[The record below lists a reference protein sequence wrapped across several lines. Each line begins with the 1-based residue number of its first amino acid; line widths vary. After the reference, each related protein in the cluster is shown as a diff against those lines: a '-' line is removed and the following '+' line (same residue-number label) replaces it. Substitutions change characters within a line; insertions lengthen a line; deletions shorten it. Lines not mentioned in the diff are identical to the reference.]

1 MKIGILGGTFD
12 PMQRGHAYLAR
23 AVSTVL
29 DLDRVLF
36 MVSYLPPHKGKQK
49 ITSPFHRYAM
59 VAMDLLEE
67 ENLYPSQWEL
77 DRRKSSYTIET
88 LQYFTSHY
96 PQHQYCFV
104 AGSDSLKEIHLW
116 KDYGTLLKEH
126 CFVFVQ
132 RPGAQVNPE
141 ELKISDSLRQK
152 VHIVCEQDQPIIR
165 SGQSFLMT
173 LDALDISARSLRKLI
188 ASGIRPSAK
197 LISPSV
203 LQYVKKHRVYEEN
216 QDPSKEGL

>member
-12 PMQRGHAYLAR
+12 PMHRGHTYLAR
-23 AVSTVL
+23 GVSTIL

-36 MVSYLPPHKGKQK
+36 MVSYLPPHKGKLK
-49 ITSPFHRYAM
+49 ISSPFHRYSM

-88 LQYFTSHY
+88 LQYFTSHH
-96 PQHQYCFV
+96 PRHQYCFI

-116 KDYGTLLKEH
+116 KDYATLLKEH

-132 RPGAQVNPE
+132 RPGAQVNLE
-141 ELKISDSLRQK
+141 ELKGLGSLRQRI
-152 VHIVCEQDQPIIR
+152 HIVCKQDQPIIR
-165 SGQSFLMT
+165 SGQSLLMT
-173 LDALDISARSLRKLI
+173 LDAPDISASSLRKLI
-188 ASGIRPSAK
+188 ASGKCPSSR

-203 LQYVKKHRVYEEN
+203 LQYVKKHRLYEAN

>member
-1 MKIGILGGTFD
+1 MH
-12 PMQRGHAYLAR
+12 RGHTYLAR

-29 DLDRVLF
+29 KLDRVLF

-59 VAMDLLEE
+59 VALDLLEE
-67 ENLYPSQWEL
+67 ENLYPSLWEL

-96 PQHQYCFV
+96 PQHQYCFI
-104 AGSDSLKEIHLW
+104 AGSDSLKDIHLW

-216 QDPSKEGL
+216 RDPSKEGL

>member
-1 MKIGILGGTFD
+1 LKIGILGGTFD
-12 PMQRGHAYLAR
+12 PMHRGHTYLAR

-49 ITSPFHRYAM
+49 ITSPFHRYTM
-59 VAMDLLEE
+59 VALDLLEDE
-67 ENLYPSQWEL
+67 DLYPSQWEL
-77 DRRKSSYTIET
+77 DRKKSSYTIET

-96 PQHQYCFV
+96 PKNQYCFI

-116 KDYGTLLKEH
+116 RDYDTLLKEH

-132 RPGAQVNPE
+132 RPGAHVNPE
-141 ELKISDSLRQK
+141 ELKISGSLRQK
-152 VHIVCEQDQPIIR
+152 IHPVCEQDSLQIR
-165 SGQSFLMT
+165 PGQSLLMT
-173 LDALDISARSLRKLI
+173 LDAPDISASSLRKII
-188 ASGIRPSAK
+188 ASGKQPSSE

-203 LQYVKKHRVYEEN
+203 FRYVKKHRLYEEN
-216 QDPSKEGL
+216 EEPFEEGL

>member
-1 MKIGILGGTFD
+1 MH
-12 PMQRGHAYLAR
+12 RGHTYLAR

-29 DLDRVLF
+29 ELDRVLF

-59 VAMDLLEE
+59 VALDLLEE
-67 ENLYPSQWEL
+67 ENLYPSLWEL

-96 PQHQYCFV
+96 PQHQYCFI
-104 AGSDSLKEIHLW
+104 AGSDSLKDIHLW
-116 KDYGTLLKEH
+116 KGYGTLLKEH

>member
-1 MKIGILGGTFD
+1 MH
-12 PMQRGHAYLAR
+12 RGHTYLAR

-29 DLDRVLF
+29 ELDRVLF

-59 VAMDLLEE
+59 VALDLLEE
-67 ENLYPSQWEL
+67 ENLYPSLWEL

-96 PQHQYCFV
+96 PQHQYCFI
-104 AGSDSLKEIHLW
+104 AGSDSLKDIHLW

>member
-1 MKIGILGGTFD
+1 LKIGILGGTFD
-12 PMQRGHAYLAR
+12 PMHRGHTYLAR

-29 DLDRVLF
+29 ALDRVLL
-36 MVSYLPPHKGKQK
+36 MVSYLPPNKGKQK
-49 ITSPFHRYAM
+49 ITNPFHRYAM

-96 PQHQYCFV
+96 PQHQYCFI

-132 RPGAQVNPE
+132 RPGAQVNLE
-141 ELKISDSLRQK
+141 ELKVSGSLRQK
-152 VHIVCEQDQPIIR
+152 IHIVCEQDQPIIR
-165 SGQSFLMT
+165 SGQSLLMT
-173 LDALDISARSLRKLI
+173 LDAPDISASSLRKLI
-188 ASGIRPSAK
+188 ASGKHPSSK
-197 LISPSV
+197 LISPAV
-203 LQYVKKHRVYEEN
+203 LQYVKKHRLYEKS
-216 QDPSKEGL
+216 QDPFKEGL

>member
-1 MKIGILGGTFD
+1 MH
-12 PMQRGHAYLAR
+12 RGHTYLAR

-36 MVSYLPPHKGKQK
+36 MVSYLPPNKGKQK
-49 ITSPFHRYAM
+49 ITNPFHRYAM

-96 PQHQYCFV
+96 PQHQYCFL
-104 AGSDSLKEIHLW
+104 AGSDSLQEIHLW

-132 RPGAQVNPE
+132 RPGAQVNLE

-152 VHIVCEQDQPIIR
+152 IHIVCEQDQPIIR
-165 SGQSFLMT
+165 SGQSLLMT
-173 LDALDISARSLRKLI
+173 LDAPDISASSLRKLI
-188 ASGIRPSAK
+188 ASGKHPSSK
-197 LISPSV
+197 LIAPSV
-203 LQYVKKHRVYEEN
+203 LQYVKKHRLYEEN
-216 QDPSKEGL
+216 KDPFKEGL

>member
-12 PMQRGHAYLAR
+12 PMHRGHTYLAR

-49 ITSPFHRYAM
+49 ITNSFHRYAM
-59 VAMDLLEE
+59 VAMDLLEK

-96 PQHQYCFV
+96 PQHQYCFL
-104 AGSDSLKEIHLW
+104 AGSDSLQEIHLW

-132 RPGAQVNPE
+132 RPGAQVNLE

-152 VHIVCEQDQPIIR
+152 IHIVCEQDQPIIR
-165 SGQSFLMT
+165 SGQSLLMT
-173 LDALDISARSLRKLI
+173 LDAPDISASSLRKLI
-188 ASGIRPSAK
+188 ASGKHPSSK

-203 LQYVKKHRVYEEN
+203 LQYVKKHRFYEEN
-216 QDPSKEGL
+216 KDPFKEGL

>member
-12 PMQRGHAYLAR
+12 PMHRGHTYLAR

-77 DRRKSSYTIET
+77 NRRKSSYTIET

-96 PQHQYCFV
+96 PQHQYCFL

-132 RPGAQVNPE
+132 RPGAQVNLE

-152 VHIVCEQDQPIIR
+152 IHIVCEQDQPIIR
-165 SGQSFLMT
+165 SGQSLLMT
-173 LDALDISARSLRKLI
+173 LEAPDISASSLRKLI
-188 ASGIRPSAK
+188 ASGKHPSSK

-203 LQYVKKHRVYEEN
+203 LQYVKKHRLYEEN
-216 QDPSKEGL
+216 KDPFKEGL

>member
-12 PMQRGHAYLAR
+12 PMHRGHTYLAR
-23 AVSTVL
+23 AVSTIL

-36 MVSYLPPHKGKQK
+36 MVSYLPPHKGKQQ

-88 LQYFTSHY
+88 LQFFTSHY
-96 PQHQYCFV
+96 PQHQYCFI

-116 KDYGTLLKEH
+116 KDYGMLLKEH

-132 RPGAQVNPE
+132 RPGAQVDLE
-141 ELKISDSLRQK
+141 ERKISGALRQK
-152 VHIVCEQDQPIIR
+152 IHIVCEQDQPIIR
-165 SGQSFLMT
+165 SGQSLLMT
-173 LDALDISARSLRKLI
+173 LEAPDISASSLRKLI
-188 ASGIRPSAK
+188 ASGKCPSSK

-203 LQYVKKHRVYEEN
+203 LQYVKKHRLYGEN
-216 QDPSKEGL
+216 QNPFKEGL

>member
-12 PMQRGHAYLAR
+12 PMHRGHTYLAR

-49 ITSPFHRYAM
+49 ITNSFHRYAM
-59 VAMDLLEE
+59 VAMDLLEK

-96 PQHQYCFV
+96 PQHQYCFL

-132 RPGAQVNPE
+132 RPGAQVNLE

-152 VHIVCEQDQPIIR
+152 IHIVCEQDQPIIR
-165 SGQSFLMT
+165 SGQSLLMT
-173 LDALDISARSLRKLI
+173 LEAPDISASSLRKLI
-188 ASGIRPSAK
+188 ASGKHPSSK

-203 LQYVKKHRVYEEN
+203 LQYVKKHRLYEEN
-216 QDPSKEGL
+216 KDPFKEGL

>member
-12 PMQRGHAYLAR
+12 PMHRGHTYLAR

-49 ITSPFHRYAM
+49 ITNSFHRYAM
-59 VAMDLLEE
+59 VAMDLLEK

-96 PQHQYCFV
+96 PQHQYCFL

-126 CFVFVQ
+126 CFVCIQ
-132 RPGAQVNPE
+132 RPGAQVNLE

-152 VHIVCEQDQPIIR
+152 IHIVCEQDQPIIR
-165 SGQSFLMT
+165 SGQSLLMT
-173 LDALDISARSLRKLI
+173 LEAPDISASSLRKLI
-188 ASGIRPSAK
+188 ASGKHPSSK

-203 LQYVKKHRVYEEN
+203 LQYVKKHRLYEEN
-216 QDPSKEGL
+216 KDPFKEGL

>member
-12 PMQRGHAYLAR
+12 PMHRGHTYLAR

-29 DLDRVLF
+29 DLNRVLF

-59 VAMDLLEE
+59 VALDVLDE

-77 DRRKSSYTIET
+77 DRGKSSYTIET

-96 PQHQYCFV
+96 PQHQYCFI

-116 KDYGTLLKEH
+116 KDCDTLLKEH

-132 RPGAQVNPE
+132 RPGAQVNLE
-141 ELKISDSLRQK
+141 ELKISGSLRQR
-152 VHIVCEQDQPIIR
+152 IQILCEQDQPIIR
-165 SGQSFLMT
+165 PGQSLLMT
-173 LDALDISARSLRKLI
+173 LDAPDISASSLRKLI
-188 ASGIRPSAK
+188 ASGKRPSSQ

-203 LQYVKKHRVYEEN
+203 LQYVKKHRLYEEN
-216 QDPSKEGL
+216 QDPFKEGL

>member
-12 PMQRGHAYLAR
+12 PMHRGHTYLGR
-23 AVSTVL
+23 AVSTIL

-36 MVSYLPPHKGKQK
+36 MVSHLPPHKGKQK

-59 VAMDLLEE
+59 VAMGLLEE

-77 DRRKSSYTIET
+77 NRRKSSYTIET

-96 PQHQYCFV
+96 PQHQYCFI
-104 AGSDSLKEIHLW
+104 AGSDSLNEIHLW
-116 KDYGTLLKEH
+116 KDYATLLEEH

-132 RPGAQVNPE
+132 RPGAQVDLE
-141 ELKISDSLRQK
+141 ELKISGSLRQK
-152 VHIVCEQDQPIIR
+152 IHIVCKQDQPIIR
-165 SGQSFLMT
+165 SGQSLLMT
-173 LDALDISARSLRKLI
+173 LDAPDISASSLRKLI
-188 ASGIRPSAK
+188 ASGKRPSSK

-203 LQYVKKHRVYEEN
+203 LQYVKKHRLYEEN
-216 QDPSKEGL
+216 QDPSQEGL

>member
-12 PMQRGHAYLAR
+12 PMHRGHTYLAR
-23 AVSTVL
+23 AVSTIL

-36 MVSYLPPHKGKQK
+36 MVSYLPPHKGKLK
-49 ITSPFHRYAM
+49 ISSPFHRYCM

-88 LQYFTSHY
+88 LQYFTSHH
-96 PQHQYCFV
+96 PRHQYCFI

-116 KDYGTLLKEH
+116 KDYATLLKEH

-132 RPGAQVNPE
+132 RPGAQVNLE
-141 ELKISDSLRQK
+141 KLKISGSLRQK
-152 VHIVCEQDQPIIR
+152 IHSVCKQDRPIIR
-165 SGQSFLMT
+165 SGQSLLMT
-173 LDALDISARSLRKLI
+173 LDAPDISASSLRKLI
-188 ASGIRPSAK
+188 ASGKLPSSK

-203 LQYVKKHRVYEEN
+203 LQYVKKHRLYEEN
-216 QDPSKEGL
+216 QDPFKEGL

>member
-12 PMQRGHAYLAR
+12 PMHRGHTYLAR

-29 DLDRVLF
+29 DLDRILF
-36 MVSYLPPHKGKQK
+36 MVSYLPPNKGKQK
-49 ITSPFHRYAM
+49 ITNPFHRYAM

-88 LQYFTSHY
+88 LQHLTSHY
-96 PQHQYCFV
+96 PQHQYCFI

-132 RPGAQVNPE
+132 RPGAQVNLE
-141 ELKISDSLRQK
+141 ELKVSGSLRQK
-152 VHIVCEQDQPIIR
+152 IHIVCEQDQPIIR
-165 SGQSFLMT
+165 SGQSLLMT
-173 LDALDISARSLRKLI
+173 LDAPDISASSLRKLI
-188 ASGIRPSAK
+188 ASGKHPSSK
-197 LISPSV
+197 LISPAV
-203 LQYVKKHRVYEEN
+203 LQYVKKHRLYEKS
-216 QDPSKEGL
+216 QDPFKEGL

>member
-12 PMQRGHAYLAR
+12 PMHRGHTYLAH
-23 AVSTVL
+23 AVL
-29 DLDRVLF
+29 KIFGLNQILF
-36 MVSYLPPHKGKQK
+36 MVSDLPHHKGKQQ

-59 VAMDLLEE
+59 VVLALFEE
-67 ENLYPSQWEL
+67 ENLYASQWEL
-77 DRRKSSYTIET
+77 DRKRLSYTIAT
-88 LQYFTSHY
+88 LEFFTSRY

-132 RPGAQVNPE
+132 RPGATVDLDKVDIPASSRR
-141 ELKISDSLRQK
+141 KIQ
-152 VHIVCEQDQPIIR
+152 IICEQDKPIIR
-165 SGQSFLMT
+165 PGQSFLIS
-173 LDALDISARSLRKLI
+173 LNAPPISASSIRKTI
-188 ASGIRPSAK
+188 ASGQQPSSD

-203 LQYVKKHRVYEEN
+203 LRYINKHRLYEEN
-216 QDPSKEGL
+216 QDRLKEGL

>member
-12 PMQRGHAYLAR
+12 PMHRGHTYLAR

-29 DLDRVLF
+29 ELSRVLF
-36 MVSYLPPHKGKQK
+36 MVSYLPPHKGKRK
-49 ITSPFHRYAM
+49 ITNPFHRYAM
-59 VAMDLLEE
+59 VAMDLFEE
-67 ENLYPSQWEL
+67 EDLYPSQWEL

-96 PQHQYCFV
+96 PQHQYCFI

-116 KDYGTLLKEH
+116 KDYATLLKEH

-132 RPGAQVNPE
+132 RPGAQVNLE
-141 ELKISDSLRQK
+141 ELKISGSLRQK
-152 VHIVCEQDQPIIR
+152 IHIVREQDQPIIR
-165 SGQSFLMT
+165 SGQSLLMT
-173 LDALDISARSLRKLI
+173 LDAPDISASSLRKLI
-188 ASGIRPSAK
+188 ASGKRPSSK
-197 LISPSV
+197 LISTSV
-203 LQYVKKHRVYEEN
+203 LQYVKKHRLYEEN

>member
-12 PMQRGHAYLAR
+12 PMHRGHTYLAR

-29 DLDRVLF
+29 ELDRVLF

-59 VAMDLLEE
+59 VALDLLEE
-67 ENLYPSQWEL
+67 ENLYPSLWEL

-96 PQHQYCFV
+96 PQHQYCFI
-104 AGSDSLKEIHLW
+104 AGSDSLKDIHLW

-132 RPGAQVNPE
+132 RPGAQVNLD